1 MLNRGES
8 EIQDILKNLKTD
20 SDYGLSEV
28 EAYDRLRKYG
38 TNELER
44 PYLFYQHVRSTG
56 LVCLAIGIV
65 LAVEYDLLFALG
77 FAILSVV
84 MIIAS
89 SVLKRRYRQSLISSG
104 GQYLSVC
111 TGIRGG
117 KLLQLAVSQLVPGDI
132 VRIQAGETIPADGRL
147 TEAINLVVQEET
159 LSGNSEPVTKHAL
172 QLNDQSV
179 LSEENQNRVFM
190 NTLVIRGRGTFV
202 VTETGKNTQ
211 IGRLKPP
218 AQKTRFTNI

>member
-1 MLNRGES
+1 VLNRGES
-8 EIQDILKNLKTD
+8 EIQNILRDLETN
-20 SDYGLSEV
+20 SESGLSEV

-38 TNELER
+38 TNELDR
-44 PYLFYQHVRSTG
+44 PYLFYQHVRSIG
-56 LVCLAIGIV
+56 LVCLAVGIV
-65 LAVEYDLLFALG
+65 LAVEYDLRIALG
-77 FAILSVV
+77 LAILSVV

-117 KLLQLAVSQLVPGDI
+117 KLLQLAVSTLVPGDI
-132 VRIQAGETIPADGRL
+132 VRIQARETIPADGRL
-147 TEAINLVVQEET
+147 TEAISLIVQEEV

-172 QLNDQSV
+172 QLNDLSV

-190 NTLVIRGRGTFV
+190 NTLVIHGRGTFV
-202 VTETGKNTQ
+202 VTETGKNTR
-211 IGRLKPP
+211 IGKSKTP
-218 AQKTRFTNI
+218 AQ